1 MHRDVKPKN
10 ILVNKSGQ
18 IKLCDFGTSKL
29 VNNSFATTR
38 IGTDAYLPPE
48 AFTDDDEKFDVRRE
62 VWALGLIIAEVA
74 FGKYPIG
81 EGKLT
86 DRISKCIKKATSEE
100 IIRKSMQNFD
110 DDIKEFA
117 GLCLQELKNR
127 PKYEPMKE
135 TQLYKKYLGLDRIQL
150 FRETLENSNLF

>member
-1 MHRDVKPKN
+1 
-10 ILVNKSGQ
+10 L
-18 IKLCDFGTSKL
+18 T
-29 VNNSFATTR
+29 
-38 IGTDAYLPPE
+38 
-48 AFTDDDEKFDVRRE
+48 
-62 VWALGLIIAEVA
+62 IAEVA

-86 DRISKCIKKATSEE
+86 NPYISKCIKKATSEE

-127 PKYEPMKE
+127 PKYEPLKE
-135 TQLYKKYLGLDRIQL
+135 TQLYMKYLGLDRIQL
-150 FRETLENSNLF
+150 FKETLENSNIF